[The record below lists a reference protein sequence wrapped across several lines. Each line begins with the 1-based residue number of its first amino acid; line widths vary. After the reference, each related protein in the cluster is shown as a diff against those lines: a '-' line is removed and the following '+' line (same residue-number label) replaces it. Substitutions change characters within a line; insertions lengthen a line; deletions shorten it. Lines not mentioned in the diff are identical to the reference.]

1 MKQCKDCVE
10 YRHDGGNYYC
20 ERRLHTLGQWGL
32 IRAKKCAFYARK
44 PWMGWLW
51 LVALIIILT
60 LALLLGGCGVDV
72 SYKDELGREFR
83 YRRIGPQQIGEVLL
97 ELPDGST
104 FLMDGQKSEMPPV
117 KITLPQGI
125 IIESGGKA
133 VKP

>member
-1 MKQCKDCVE
+1 MKRCKDCKWETLDGNRWPCRDCVGSDK
-10 YRHDGGNYYC
+10 YR
-20 ERRLHTLGQWGL
+20 RKWWKFRAPKVLL
-32 IRAKKCAFYARK
+32 IA
-44 PWMGWLW
+44 
-51 LVALIIILT
+51 LV
-60 LALLLGGCGVDV
+60 LLLGGCGVDV

-97 ELPDGST
+97 EFPDGST

-133 VKP
+133 VK